1 MFRSTNTC
9 SVVSLPFICPSCSFL
24 YITCHRLHFL
34 SLSLIILNSIF
45 PATESK
51 VMPLQFLQFLVFPFF
66 ASLMISPCLQ
76 LLAIF
81 SYCHIFF
88 ISWYIF
94 SDENSVCFELL
105 CCYGVIPGTFPFY
118 NPFIAALT
126 LPTVRLFTAISSTVS
141 WRSCILPIISYWVC
155 WCFPIKRLLKVLSP
169 SFLYSTVTTDVVSI
183 LV

>member
-9 SVVSLPFICPSCSFL
+9 SVVPLPFICPSCSFL

-51 VMPLQFLQFLVFPFF
+51 VMPLQFFQFLVFPFF

-94 SDENSVCFELL
+94 SDENSMSALSYSAVMVSFPVLSHFIIPLSLPWLCLLLGCLLLSLLL
-105 CCYGVIPGTFPFY
+105 CHGGHVSSRLSVIGF
-118 NPFIAALT
+118 AGA
-126 LPTVRLFTAISSTVS
+126 S
-141 WRSCILPIISYWVC
+141 
-155 WCFPIKRLLKVLSP
+155 LLSASLKC
-169 SFLYSTVTTDVVSI
+169 
-183 LV
+183 